1 MITIA
6 ELLKLRDGADF
17 DVYDNTI
24 ETGFECAYELHEP
37 DPNGDRDDY
46 CYDAVCAWIQNGVEV
61 VSIGSGCTVTADI
74 WSFVKRHIDM
84 FKRISEHAADDYKVR
99 GDDDDSITAG
109 IAICQCL
116 EVGNWPYRD
125 YERIARLIEEAE
137 A

>member
-1 MITIA
+1 MITVA

-46 CYDAVCAWIQNGVEV
+46 YYDAVCAWIQNGVEV

>member
-1 MITIA
+1 MITVA
-6 ELLKLRDGADF
+6 ELLKLMDGADF

-46 CYDAVCAWIQNGVEV
+46 YYDAVCAWIQNGVEV